1 MTTTRRSG
9 GEILID
15 ELVRH
20 GTDRIFG
27 VPGESY
33 LAALDALHGR
43 NDIAFV
49 ICRQEGGAAMMA
61 EADGKLTGRPGVCFV
76 TRGPGATN
84 ASAGVHIARQD
95 STPMILLVGQ
105 IAREARDREAFQE
118 VDYRQMFGGI
128 AKWVAEIE
136 DARRIPEYLHRA
148 FMTATTGRPGPV
160 VLALPEDMLTDE
172 VMTEPGRPW
181 QQVRAHPDP
190 AAVETTMT
198 WLGEAERPLVILGGG
213 GWDQDAVTALRRFV
227 EANDLPTAV
236 GFRRQDYLDNT
247 HRCYVGD
254 IGIGANPKLLERL
267 DHADLLLVIGARL
280 GEMTSD
286 GYTRLGLPR
295 PKQRMI
301 QVLNGPEE
309 LGRVYQPDLLIQAS
323 PGPFVEALAA
333 RGPLASRTWALGT
346 ADGHAAYL
354 ENIAP
359 LEIPGNVQM
368 PAIMAEL
375 RATLP
380 AEAIVTNGAGNYSAW
395 CNRFYSY
402 RAFRSQLAPTSGSMG
417 YGLPAAI
424 AAKLAHP
431 DRPVVCFA
439 GDGCFLMTGQE
450 LATACQQR
458 LAIVILVFNNGMYG
472 TIRMHQEREYPTRVY
487 GTELANPDFAR
498 LAEAHGALGLR
509 VERTEAFAP
518 AFAQALAADRPA
530 LIEIV
535 MDQEA
540 ITPRQS
546 LSAIRAAALARQKG

>member
-1 MTTTRRSG
+1 
-9 GEILID
+9 
-15 ELVRH
+15 
-20 GTDRIFG
+20 
-27 VPGESY
+27 
-33 LAALDALHGR
+33 
-43 NDIAFV
+43 
-49 ICRQEGGAAMMA
+49 
-61 EADGKLTGRPGVCFV
+61 
-76 TRGPGATN
+76 
-84 ASAGVHIARQD
+84 
-95 STPMILLVGQ
+95 
-105 IAREARDREAFQE
+105 
-118 VDYRQMFGGI
+118 
-128 AKWVAEIE
+128 
-136 DARRIPEYLHRA
+136 
-148 FMTATTGRPGPV
+148 
-160 VLALPEDMLTDE
+160 
-172 VMTEPGRPW
+172 
-181 QQVRAHPDP
+181 
-190 AAVETTMT
+190 
-198 WLGEAERPLVILGGG
+198 
-213 GWDQDAVTALRRFV
+213 
-227 EANDLPTAV
+227 
-236 GFRRQDYLDNT
+236 
-247 HRCYVGD
+247 
-254 IGIGANPKLLERL
+254 
-267 DHADLLLVIGARL
+267 
-280 GEMTSD
+280 
-286 GYTRLGLPR
+286 
-295 PKQRMI
+295 MI